1 MFIGPDHCH
10 GYSFAFSEQSIL
22 VGNIL
27 SDRSPGEAG
36 IRFATIDKR
45 IRAAPMS
52 VVRAEVLSMGLNPP
66 FSLYDQ
72 IRLG

>member
-1 MFIGPDHCH
+1 MFTGPDHCH

-36 IRFATIDKR
+36 IRFATHIDKR
-45 IRAAPMS
+45 IRAAPMR
-52 VVRAEVLSMGLNPP
+52 VVRAEALSMGLGVHGR
-66 FSLYDQ
+66 DD
-72 IRLG
+72 GGT